1 MTLPGAPCL
10 YYGDEVGMEGGLDPD
25 CRESFPEEASAWD
38 HHRRAFVRGAIHL
51 RRDNPVLRRGRTRV
65 LGAND
70 SAMAYLR
77 SDDASAAFVVALNAG
92 EAAASLVVDVPEM
105 SGRTATVVSWEGWR
119 PDAGPLPHIDGAGR
133 LSLIVPARDA
143 LVVRLDPSRG

>member
-1 MTLPGAPCL
+1 MRLLRRSRSVSKAGSTRIAGA
-10 YYGDEVGMEGGLDPD
+10 
-25 CRESFPEEASAWD
+25 RFPRTYPHGINE
-38 HHRRAFVRGAIHL
+38 RRAFVRGVIHL
-51 RRDNPVLRRGRTRV
+51 RRENPVLRRGKTRV

-92 EAAASLVVDVPEM
+92 EAATSLEFDVPEL
-105 SGRTATVVSWEGWR
+105 SGRIATIVSWEGWQ
-119 PDAGPLPHIDGAGR
+119 PDAGPLPRIDGAGR
-133 LSLIVPARDA
+133 LSLVVPARDA